1 MDAFLIALFVCTSL
15 ALIILL
21 WFSRSNPPISSVSR
35 SQSGLPSP
43 TNEPGRVAPFS
54 LLASYK
60 ISDPGG
66 TLIWSTQI
74 PALRFVWEHEPQGTP
89 CPDLKP
95 IYTELAR
102 RYPEIY
108 DGHDFHQWGQLLVDL
123 DVFRVEAKCVH
134 ITRSG
139 RALLEMLVAGMGR
152 QAQELIQM
160 D

>member
-1 MDAFLIALFVCTSL
+1 MDAFLIALVLCTAL
-15 ALIILL
+15 GLIILV
-21 WFSRSNPPISSVSR
+21 WFSRSSPPISSVFR

-43 TNEPGRVAPFS
+43 PNDPGRVAPFS
-54 LLASYK
+54 LLASSK
-60 ISDPGG
+60 IGESGG

-74 PALRFVWEHEPQGTP
+74 PALRFVWEHEPRGTP

-134 ITRSG
+134 VTPSG
-139 RALLEMLVAGMGR
+139 RALLQMLVDGMGR
-152 QAQELIQM
+152 RAQELIQM